1 MTQTRR
7 LLLTAFYSAI
17 IIAVATSALF
27 ECDII
32 ATGDLARYGTSEYVV
47 ATVMELLT
55 LAVVPVALRM
65 FKFEAVARNL
75 QANGAEALRRWGLL
89 RISML
94 GLPLV
99 GNTLLYYIYMA
110 TPFGYMAIILLISMV
125 FVYPSLGRCMAETEK
140 MEEGTDE

>member
-1 MTQTRR
+1 M
-7 LLLTAFYSAI
+7 AFYSAI
-17 IIAVATSALF
+17 IIAAVTSALF

-32 ATGDLARYGTSEYVV
+32 DTGDLARYGTSEYVV
-47 ATVMELLT
+47 ATIMELLT

-65 FKFEAVARNL
+65 FKFEAVARSL
-75 QANGAEALRRWGLL
+75 RANGAEALRRWGLL

-99 GNTLLYYIYMA
+99 ANTLLYYIYMA

-140 MEEGTDE
+140 IEEGSDE